1 MPFAPDAGVARERTF
16 SVPQLV
22 RAAYGDAFAPSLLA
36 PQPVVRV
43 ACPARRRRPTPGL
56 GPRLR
61 TPERRL
67 SSLSRLEARRGLHG
81 PRQPSSLGRGCSALP
96 PPRYSSAGRGTGC
109 TPPFITTRT
118 TGASTARTRRARRGG
133 RARASRPSRAA
144 LATSVQRAARSAAG
158 GEGPPTLSG
167 GGRPTVL
174 PGPSEGSGLAHAP
187 RSATVSRVE
196 ARRALRSPPRA
207 RPQR

>member
-1 MPFAPDAGVARERTF
+1 MWVHQEKFNQPYVEAMGKFWRACNARSEAEKARTPHRECMAARMGDGREADAARAREAGMPFAPDAGVARERTF

-67 SSLSRLEARRGLHG
+67 SSLSSLEARRGLHG
-81 PRQPSSLGRGCSALP
+81 PRQA
-96 PPRYSSAGRGTGC
+96 
-109 TPPFITTRT
+109 
-118 TGASTARTRRARRGG
+118 
-133 RARASRPSRAA
+133 
-144 LATSVQRAARSAAG
+144 
-158 GEGPPTLSG
+158 
-167 GGRPTVL
+167 
-174 PGPSEGSGLAHAP
+174 AP
-187 RSATVSRVE
+187 RSRVL
-196 ARRALRSPPRA
+196 RASTT
-207 RPQR
+207 